1 MCIQQGR
8 INQLPAAEVRRAAPS
23 RPQRRHQTRSPCPP
37 ASCFPPERQRWVRE
51 WRLASGIATLRRVH
65 IDCTCHWQLAGA
77 ACSGSWQRTARWIT
91 APQRFW
97 TTTSLGCAEG
107 VWKVRSFFLL
117 LWLLISVG
125 LPLVS
130 RGGRMFMSGY
140 REKSLLGHFHDN
152 RYQTTVTFLWPLW
165 PRSSGPF
172 RCSIK

>member
-8 INQLPAAEVRRAAPS
+8 INHLPAAEARRAAPS

-91 APQRFW
+91 APARFW

-117 LWLLISVG
+117 LLLLISVRVTSG
-125 LPLVS
+125 FQ
-130 RGGRMFMSGY
+130 GRKHVYVGVQGERS
-140 REKSLLGHFHDN
+140 FHDN
-152 RYQTTVTFLWPLW
+152 RYQMNVTFLWPL
-165 PRSSGPF
+165 
-172 RCSIK
+172 